1 MKQTAAS
8 SVDNWRWLSFTTV
21 EYRKKIHCQKN
32 QPNEFCLASF
42 CLLLSNKPG
51 GMFVGSVFSVSLN
64 KSLSKWE
71 KWAKFYR
78 HADEMLMYCLRN
90 STTKT
95 STIRMMQWLFFGFR
109 CCHFFANFLCDK
121 NLRDI
126 FFWLLQIIGTNMIF
140 EEPES
145 VKANCLDLGLMNE
158 MLAVNK
164 ICEKRLYWHIEN
176 RERERLME
184 ING

>member
-1 MKQTAAS
+1 MIEFYNSRVQKKNSLPEKPTQWILFGEFLSIAFEQAWWNVRWFRFFPRKFEQIVVEMGKMSQILSTCWWNVDVLS
-8 SVDNWRWLSFTTV
+8 S
-21 EYRKKIHCQKN
+21 
-32 QPNEFCLASF
+32 
-42 CLLLSNKPG
+42 
-51 GMFVGSVFSVSLN
+51 
-64 KSLSKWE
+64 
-71 KWAKFYR
+71 KFY
-78 HADEMLMYCLRN
+78 DEDFN
-90 STTKT
+90 DS
-95 STIRMMQWLFFGFR
+95 WLFFGFR